1 MTDQSSFQSLNLAQ
15 VQNDL
20 LKLYQRVACEKGR
33 VQIEGGDG
41 DCQCVLISKVEL
53 ESLERAIQI
62 LADSDG
68 VKQLADE
75 LAHLA
80 HAAGPELAHA

>member
-1 MTDQSSFQSLNLAQ
+1 MNDQSPFQSLNLAQ

-33 VQIEGGDG
+33 VEIQGGDG
-41 DCQCVLISKVEL
+41 ACQCVLISKVEL
-53 ESLERAIQI
+53 ESLERAIQL
-62 LADSDG
+62 LADTDG
-68 VKQLADE
+68 VRQLTDE

-80 HAAGPELAHA
+80 HVAGPELAHA